1 MSREHALFL
10 VDQSAGNDVRR
21 YVDIIKN
28 VARECDDFSYDVV
41 TYSSKARNRVIR
53 NVGSMKFRQ
62 VGNPTSNL
70 WSSMSEAVDD
80 LGKRLS
86 LEKDKPDHVI
96 VFVITDKMDSGD
108 DTDVLDKLVESVS
121 EQKWVWRWTFII
133 ASSARW
139 EIKDAL
145 GLMDS
150 DIMSLGDNADEI
162 MVRLIHDLHEYGSCG
177 TFAEDR

>member
-28 VARECDDFSYDVV
+28 VVRECDDFSYDVV

-62 VGNPTSNL
+62 VSNPTSNL

-108 DTDVLDKLVESVS
+108 DADVLDKLVESVS
-121 EQKWVWRWTFII
+121 EQKWVWRLLRVSSSSASFRLTVFLFSLDRWSKVLAF
-133 ASSARW
+133 ASSIW
-139 EIKDAL
+139 D
-145 GLMDS
+145 GC
-150 DIMSLGDNADEI
+150 
-162 MVRLIHDLHEYGSCG
+162 VWRLAPRS
-177 TFAEDR
+177 TSRR